1 MRRPILSSLF
11 GLLIFLVVPASALAD
26 SLGQLTSDANTFMV
40 ANQTQNGSYANTV
53 NANCN
58 EELLYSVR
66 LHNSE
71 FGGLTNVQVSA
82 NLMSG
87 KMTAV
92 PAQGTSQGASGSV
105 TVNLPANGSLAYQ
118 SDSTVLYNANGGVIG
133 ALPDGITTVGV
144 NAGNING
151 STTEF
156 VNFKAKVACPPVTTP
171 VVRVACTE
179 LAINQIDRTR
189 FDFTAKTDVQNATIT
204 SYDFVTKDSTGKVV
218 DSKNFATSAS
228 SQVYPFNQSNSGNY
242 SVTATV
248 NTNHGSDSGSNCTKQ
263 ITVAAVAAATT
274 TTPTSNTAT
283 TLPNTGAGDV
293 FGLFAVASAAGG
305 AAHYGVRRFRRS

>member
-11 GLLIFLVVPASALAD
+11 GLFIILVMPASALAD
-26 SLGQLTSDANTFMV
+26 SLGQLTNDSNTFVV
-40 ANQTQNGSYANTV
+40 ANQTQNGSYANSV
-53 NANCN
+53 NAACN

-92 PAQGTSQGASGSV
+92 PAQGASQGTSGSV

-118 SDSTVLYNANGGVIG
+118 SGTTVLYNANGGVIS

-144 NAGNING
+144 NAGNVNG

-156 VNFKAKVACPPVTTP
+156 VNFKAKVACPPVVQT
-171 VVRVACTE
+171 ASLSCTE
-179 LAINQIDRTR
+179 LGVVQIDRTHY
-189 FDFTAKTDVQNATIT
+189 DFTAKATAQNANIQNYVFTVKNSGGSTVDTNTVNT
-204 SYDFVTKDSTGKVV
+204 S
-218 DSKNFATSAS
+218 ATSA
-228 SQVYPFNQSNSGNY
+228 VYHFNQETGKYTIS
-242 SVTATV
+242 TIV
-248 NTNHGSDSGSNCTKQ
+248 NTDHGTANNSNCTKQ
-263 ITVAAVAAATT
+263 IEVAAAPAATAQT
-274 TTPTSNTAT
+274 KGAT

-293 FGLFAVASAAGG
+293 FGIFTVASAAGG
-305 AAHYGVRRFRRS
+305 AAHYAVRRYRRN